1 MRGAIVLAFVVAGVH
16 APMAARADE
25 RARAAEHF
33 ALAQSAEKR
42 KDWRA
47 AIAEYEE
54 AYRLSP
60 HPSVLYNIGLD
71 YEHLAAWR
79 DAARYFLRYVD
90 DARDAS
96 DRDAVLA
103 RLRALREKTS
113 SVMIEVR
120 PTGARV
126 YLDGNQRGR
135 APIIL
140 ALAGGRTYEVQ
151 AMDQHGSMSSP
162 RRITPEYGESFTLS
176 LDLSGDEEEDGDVLP
191 PGNDSTDTQVETG
204 AAGDPTAPPPGQPP
218 GPETPALGGPKLVST
233 GGAGYHTSDDA
244 TRFTFGLGYRSPGD
258 HVDVGLLTGKF
269 GPMTGLGGELRLYFS
284 AATVRPYLKVG
295 WIYGWYEGETTAF
308 AWEGG
313 GGLLVATS
321 PAAST
326 SLGIDYYVEVIG
338 HRRSVSE
345 DPDLIDL
352 MPEELDTTSFAL
364 VGGLG
369 VRLGR

>member
-1 MRGAIVLAFVVAGVH
+1 MRGAILLVVVAGVS
-16 APMAARADE
+16 APTVARADD

-54 AYRLSP
+54 AYRIAP

-90 DARDAS
+90 DARDAT

-113 SVMIEVR
+113 SVTIEVQ

-176 LDLSGDEEEDGDVLP
+176 LDLSGDDDVDDEALA
-191 PGNDSTDTQVETG
+191 PGNESTDTQVEGG
-204 AAGDPTAPPPGQPP
+204 AAGDPTAPSSGLPP

-233 GGAGYHTSDDA
+233 GGAGYHTSDDG
-244 TRFTFGLGYRSPGD
+244 TRFTFGLGYRSPGN

-269 GPMTGLGGELRLYFS
+269 GPMTGLGGELRLYFN
-284 AATVRPYLKVG
+284 AATVRPYVKVG
-295 WIYGWYEGETTAF
+295 WIYGWYEGERTAF

-321 PAAST
+321 PGAYGA
-326 SLGIDYYVEVIG
+326 LGIDYYLEVIG
-338 HRRSVSE
+338 HRRTVSE
-345 DPDLIDL
+345 DPDLIEV
-352 MPEELDTTSFAL
+352 MPEELDATSFAL

-369 VRLGR
+369 VRLGK

>member
-1 MRGAIVLAFVVAGVH
+1 MRGAVLIAVLVAG
-16 APMAARADE
+16 AGWPSAARADD

-79 DAARYFLRYVD
+79 QAARYFLRYLD
-90 DARDAS
+90 DAPDAA

-103 RLRALREKTS
+103 RVRRLREKIS
-113 SVMIEVR
+113 SVTIEVQ
-120 PTGARV
+120 PEGARIYV
-126 YLDGNQRGR
+126 DGNQRGR
-135 APIIL
+135 APILL

-151 AMDQHGSMSSP
+151 AMDAQGDLSAP

-176 LDLSGDEEEDGDVLP
+176 LDLASSGGGGEGDVP
-191 PGNDSTDTQVETG
+191 APGNDSVDSQIAGG
-204 AAGDPTAPPPGQPP
+204 AAGDPAAPPPGSPP
-218 GPETPALGGPKLVST
+218 GPEAPALGGPKLVST
-233 GGAGYHTSDDA
+233 GGAGYHTSDDG
-244 TRFTFGLGYRSPGD
+244 TRFTFGLGYRSPGN
-258 HVDVGLLTGKF
+258 HVDVGLLSGKF
-269 GPMTGLGGELRLYFS
+269 GPMTGLGGELRLYFN
-284 AATVRPYLKVG
+284 AATVRPYVKVG

-313 GGLLVATS
+313 GGLLLATS
-321 PAAST
+321 RDAP
-326 SLGIDYYVEVIG
+326 LGVDYYLEVIG
-338 HRRSVSE
+338 HRRTVNE
-345 DPDLIDL
+345 DPDLIEV
-352 MPEELDTTSFAL
+352 MPEELDATSFAV

>member
-1 MRGAIVLAFVVAGVH
+1 MRGALVLPVILGVC
-16 APMAARADE
+16 APMAARADD
-25 RARAAEHF
+25 RAGAAEHF

-90 DARDAS
+90 DARDAG

-113 SVMIEVR
+113 SVTIDVR

-176 LDLSGDEEEDGDVLP
+176 LDLSGDEDAGGEVLAA
-191 PGNDSTDTQVETG
+191 GNDSTDTQVEGGATG
-204 AAGDPTAPPPGQPP
+204 GPAELPPGPPPD
-218 GPETPALGGPKLVST
+218 PETPALGGPKLVST
-233 GGAGYHTSDDA
+233 GGAGYHTSDDG
-244 TRFTFGLGYRSPGD
+244 TRFTFGLGYRSPGN

-269 GPMTGLGGELRLYFS
+269 GPMTGLGGELRLYFN
-284 AATVRPYLKVG
+284 AATVRPYVKVG
-295 WIYGWYEGETTAF
+295 WIYGWYEGESTAF

-313 GGLLVATS
+313 GGLLVATA
-321 PAAST
+321 PAASS
-326 SLGIDYYVEVIG
+326 SLGIDYYLEVIG
-338 HRRSVSE
+338 HRRTVND

-352 MPEELDTTSFAL
+352 MPEELDSTSFAL